1 MNLDVLA
8 SSMRRLTKASV
19 RAGRLGRIPIVAMVI
34 LVLAVVFPLLG
45 SRFQVG
51 LMMKFFIFAIFSL
64 SLDVMWGY
72 SGILSFGH
80 AGFFGLGAYAM
91 GLVLMHLTSPGATY
105 LGAIAAIA
113 VPTLVAVFMSYI
125 LFYGRV
131 SGMYFGVITLIV
143 SLVLQQMA
151 ISFIG
156 LTGGLN
162 GLYPIPPL
170 DIYIPGLVDFGI
182 TGETSLYYFMLV
194 CLAAIFLFCRKV
206 MSTSFG
212 RLIKAIEGN
221 ETRTEYFGYNLAN
234 SKIAIFSLSAA
245 LAGLAGGLYA
255 GAMGFVSPDLLG
267 LNMTTEV
274 IVWVAVGGRGTLSGA
289 ILGALL
295 VNIIA
300 LFLSGKMVTV
310 WYLIMGLFLLGVV
323 LSRPKGIMGYLA

>member
-1 MNLDVLA
+1 M
-8 SSMRRLTKASV
+8 KQSV
-19 RAGRLGRIPIVAMVI
+19 RAARLGRVPISAIVI
-34 LVLAVVFPLLG
+34 LVLAVVFPIVA

-51 LMMKFFIFAIFSL
+51 LMMKFFIFAIFAL

-72 SGILSFGH
+72 SGILSFGQ

-105 LGAIAAIA
+105 VGAIAAIA
-113 VPTLVAVFMSYI
+113 IPALVAAFMSYV
-125 LFYGRV
+125 LFYGKV

-151 ISFIG
+151 ISFIE

-162 GLYPIPPL
+162 GLYPIPHL
-170 DIYIPGLVDFGI
+170 DIYIPGLINFEIV
-182 TGETSLYYFMLV
+182 GEARLYYFMLV
-194 CLAAIFLFCRKV
+194 CLAAIFCFCRKV
-206 MSTSFG
+206 VNSSFG
-212 RLIKAIEGN
+212 RLIKAIAGN
-221 ETRTEYFGYNLAN
+221 ETRIEYFGYNLAN
-234 SKIAIFSLSAA
+234 TKIAIFSLSAA

-289 ILGALL
+289 VLGALL
-295 VNIIA
+295 VNIVA

-323 LSRPKGIMGYLA
+323 VFRPKGIMGYLA